1 MERNTS
7 SNRRKKQGG
16 SNVVEFALVVT
27 PLVMLLLGV
36 TTTGLALGRS
46 VQVAQVCRD
55 AASMYVRGVDFSK
68 AGNKDV
74 LVRLAQGLNLT
85 RAGGS
90 GVIILTKV
98 TYIPQSKC
106 TALALN
112 PCNGNKHVMT
122 QRIVVGNAGLRSSS
136 LGTPNAG
143 LLDAQGLV
151 TDYMKE
157 TSAVATFPM
166 MTLADGQYAY
176 VAETFF
182 NGLFQNQSVYSRAI
196 F

>member
-151 TDYMKE
+151 TDYIKE